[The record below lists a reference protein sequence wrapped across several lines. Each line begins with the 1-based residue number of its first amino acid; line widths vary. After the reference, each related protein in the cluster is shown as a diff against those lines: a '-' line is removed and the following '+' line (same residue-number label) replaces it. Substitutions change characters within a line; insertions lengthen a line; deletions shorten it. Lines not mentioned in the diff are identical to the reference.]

1 MGSTQAV
8 GSRFQQPASIWVRRW
23 FIKQIL
29 SMVNP
34 APLRLVSV
42 YVASLKTWPPA
53 CKRRVEPAVCE
64 IRPMILLLVF
74 CLRQGGP
81 SSSMESTLKIPLCIT
96 GISPQKELA
105 PMLCPPDGVTE
116 QTMRRQCPGSAASSM
131 GSSMRALGPQEN
143 LPKALAGDGKLTESC
158 NGDGWIMFL
167 SGSQQSPQVFSFC

>member
-1 MGSTQAV
+1 MPMGSTRAV

-81 SSSMESTLKIPLCIT
+81 SSSMESTSKSPCVSLESAPKKNWLPCCVHPT
-96 GISPQKELA
+96 GSRN
-105 PMLCPPDGVTE
+105 
-116 QTMRRQCPGSAASSM
+116 RRCDANVQGAGRHLWEAACE
-131 GSSMRALGPQEN
+131 RWGPKKTCQRLWLVMAN
-143 LPKALAGDGKLTESC
+143 
-158 NGDGWIMFL
+158 
-167 SGSQQSPQVFSFC
+167 